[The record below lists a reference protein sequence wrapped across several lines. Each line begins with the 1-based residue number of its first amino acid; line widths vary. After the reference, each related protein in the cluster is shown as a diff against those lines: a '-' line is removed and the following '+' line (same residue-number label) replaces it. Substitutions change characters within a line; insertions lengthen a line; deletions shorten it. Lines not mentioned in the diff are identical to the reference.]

1 MVGMRYAPSSFR
13 HNARIGA
20 VLLPTLVVLVGF
32 GGKLPVGVF
41 LAGVMVGDRNCIQA
55 LLRGDVTNSWKIS
68 ARKCCLNCCLF
79 CDPCINTARTWPHVS
94 FAKHTS

>member
-1 MVGMRYAPSSFR
+1 MVGMRYAPTSFK

-41 LAGVMVGDRNCIQA
+41 LAGAMVGTHP
-55 LLRGDVTNSWKIS
+55 L
-68 ARKCCLNCCLF
+68 
-79 CDPCINTARTWPHVS
+79 HE
-94 FAKHTS
+94 